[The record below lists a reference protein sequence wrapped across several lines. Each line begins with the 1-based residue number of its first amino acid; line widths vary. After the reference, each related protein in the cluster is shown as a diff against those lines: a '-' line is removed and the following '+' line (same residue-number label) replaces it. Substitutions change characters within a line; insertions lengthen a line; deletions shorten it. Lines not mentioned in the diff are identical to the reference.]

1 MFSREWIIYFT
12 LYEKN
17 KMHIE
22 HWEPFDFK
30 ENFYF
35 SFRSQ
40 KFLSWYLFSLSS
52 AEIDVL
58 YCTIQ
63 MIQLISHLRYE
74 TFHPTHWI
82 NYFNGLCVWIIAHL
96 YRSCKTCM
104 NPAPINE
111 RFNFTIARRWKK
123 TCAIKCSMSY
133 KCIRRQSGVQVKDQ
147 E

>member
-12 LYEKN
+12 LYMVYYMRKIKCTLN
-17 KMHIE
+17 IE
-22 HWEPFDFK
+22 SHSISRTIFILIFEV
-30 ENFYF
+30 E
-35 SFRSQ
+35 

-82 NYFNGLCVWIIAHL
+82 NYFNGLCVWIIAHF

-104 NPAPINE
+104 NPAPVNE
-111 RFNFTIARRWKK
+111 RFNFKFNGKLTIVSVRAK
-123 TCAIKCSMSY
+123 I
-133 KCIRRQSGVQVKDQ
+133 
-147 E
+147 